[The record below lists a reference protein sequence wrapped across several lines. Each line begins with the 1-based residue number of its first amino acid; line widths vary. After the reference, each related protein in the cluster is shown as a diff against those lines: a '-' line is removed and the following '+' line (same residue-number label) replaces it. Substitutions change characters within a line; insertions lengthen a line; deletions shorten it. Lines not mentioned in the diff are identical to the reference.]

1 MIRFADPCHRIVAK
15 NIARENAMN
24 KLDNSRPF
32 DIWIWSNKP
41 EIRESTSFIYKKF
54 FSYNKKFSP
63 KKIRYHLR
71 SILTDL
77 FVVRNEDPQKYIS
90 ISRSANKY
98 MSLKRIR
105 MLFLQYK
112 YTMLILDT
120 LEKHGYIEQHKGF
133 LSEITS
139 RETRIRATQKL
150 MRLFRKY
157 KSNAGK
163 IFKRNF
169 PIILRDDKKNEI
181 DYDLDDLHIKK
192 MISNI
197 NKINK
202 MICSHHIELES
213 QEIWDEIIL
222 TNHNLCNVLLN
233 NKYRRIFNNSDFKNG
248 GRFYCHWTQQIPSKY
263 RKYIMI
269 DGKETTEIDYSC
281 LHLSMLYG
289 IENIRLPQRD
299 LYELDPISDKF
310 RNIIKYAVNISI
322 NATTKDC
329 ATKALQQ
336 CYADNKLSS
345 KIIGFKP
352 KEIIDMVIERHHPI
366 KKYFCTGYGLR
377 LQAIESGIAEKIRVY
392 FSLNEKC
399 ALCIHDSFITSSDNE
414 NILFKL
420 MNDEFYK
427 KFGFKPRVK
436 IITK

>member
-1 MIRFADPCHRIVAK
+1 
-15 NIARENAMN
+15 MN

-54 FSYNKKFSP
+54 FSYKNNFSP

-98 MSLKRIR
+98 KALKRIR

-112 YTMLILDT
+112 YTIFILDI

-133 LSEITS
+133 HSEITS

-163 IFKRNF
+163 IFKRNL

-181 DYDLDDLHIKK
+181 DYNLDDLHIKN

-202 MICSHHIELES
+202 MICSHHIDLES
-213 QEIWDEIIL
+213 QEIWDEIIF
-222 TNHNLCNVLLN
+222 TNHNLYNVRLN
-233 NKYRRIFNNSDFKNG
+233 NKYRRIFNNGNFENG

-263 RKYIMI
+263 RKYIII

-289 IENIRLPQRD
+289 IENTRIPRGD
-299 LYELDPISDKF
+299 LYQLPLISANF
-310 RNIIKYAVNISI
+310 RNIIKSAVNISI
-322 NATTKDC
+322 NAPTKDC
-329 ATKALQQ
+329 AVKALQQ
-336 CYADNKLSS
+336 CYTDNKLSS
-345 KIIGFKP
+345 KTVGFKP
-352 KEIIDMVIERHHPI
+352 KEIIDMITERHSPI

-377 LQAIESGIAEKIRVY
+377 LQAIESEIAENVMLH
-392 FSLNEKC
+392 FANNGKC
-399 ALCIHDSFITSSDNE
+399 ALCIHDSFVTSLDNE
-414 NILFKL
+414 NTLFEIMKS
-420 MNDEFYK
+420 EFNN
-427 KFGFKPRVK
+427 KFGFIPRLK
-436 IITK
+436 IVRS

>member
-1 MIRFADPCHRIVAK
+1 
-15 NIARENAMN
+15 MN

-54 FSYNKKFSP
+54 FSCNKNYSP
-63 KKIRYHLR
+63 KTICYHLH

-77 FVVRNEDPQKYIS
+77 FVVRNEDPQKNIS

-98 MSLKRIR
+98 RISKRIR
-105 MLFLQYK
+105 KLSLRYK

-120 LEKHGYIEQHKGF
+120 LEKNGYIEQHKGF
-133 LSEITS
+133 RSEITS

-157 KSNAGK
+157 KSNSGK

-181 DYDLDDLHIKK
+181 DYNLDNLRIKN

-202 MICSHHIELES
+202 MICSHHIDLES

-222 TNHNLCNVLLN
+222 TNHNLYNVRLN
-233 NKYRRIFNNSDFKNG
+233 NKYRRIFNNSNFENG

-289 IENIRLPQRD
+289 LENTKLPQGD
-299 LYELDPISDKF
+299 LYQLPLISDNF
-310 RNIIKYAVNISI
+310 RDIIKSAVNISI
-322 NATTKDC
+322 NALTKEC
-329 ATKALQQ
+329 AAKALQQ
-336 CYADNKLSS
+336 CYIDSKISS
-345 KIIGFKP
+345 KTIGFKP
-352 KEIIDMVIERHHPI
+352 KEIIDMIIERHSPI
-366 KKYFCTGYGLR
+366 RKYFCTGYGLK
-377 LQAIESGIAEKIRVY
+377 LQAIESGIAEKVMLH
-392 FSLNEKC
+392 FANDGKC
-399 ALCIHDSFITSSDNE
+399 ALCIHDSFVTSLDNE
-414 NILFKL
+414 SKLFEIMK
-420 MNDEFYK
+420 NEFNYK
-427 KFGFKPRVK
+427 FWFQPRLK
-436 IITK
+436 ITKSN

>member
-1 MIRFADPCHRIVAK
+1 
-15 NIARENAMN
+15 MN

-54 FSYNKKFSP
+54 FSYNKIFSP
-63 KKIRYHLR
+63 KQTRYHLR

-98 MSLKRIR
+98 KRLKRIR
-105 MLFLQYK
+105 MLYLQYK

-120 LEKHGYIEQHKGF
+120 LEKNGYIEQHKGF
-133 LSEITS
+133 RSEITS

-150 MRLFRKY
+150 IRLFRKY
-157 KSNAGK
+157 KSNSGK

-169 PIILRDDKKNEI
+169 PIILRDNNKNEI
-181 DYDLDDLHIKK
+181 DYDLDDLHIKN

-202 MICSHHIELES
+202 MICSHHIDLES

-222 TNHNLCNVLLN
+222 TNHNLYNVRLN
-233 NKYRRIFNNSDFKNG
+233 NKYRRIFNNSNFENG

-289 IENIRLPQRD
+289 LENTKLPQGD
-299 LYELDPISDKF
+299 LYQLPLISDNF
-310 RNIIKYAVNISI
+310 RDIIKSAVNISI
-322 NATTKDC
+322 NAPTKDC
-329 ATKALQQ
+329 AAKALQQ
-336 CYADNKLSS
+336 CYIDNKLSS

-352 KEIIDMVIERHHPI
+352 KELINMITERHSPI

-377 LQAIESGIAEKIRVY
+377 LQSIESGIAEKVMLH
-392 FSLNEKC
+392 FANDGKC
-399 ALCIHDSFITSSDNE
+399 ALCIHDSFVTSLDNE
-414 NILFKL
+414 SILFETMK
-420 MNDEFYK
+420 NEFNYR
-427 KFGFKPRVK
+427 FGFQPRLK
-436 IITK
+436 ISRSN